1 MMLCFWNMYDEM
13 VGDEV
18 IFWVYVYVDFLFG
31 FGLGVFWFCMFWGCG
46 IMVCMVLSSIV
57 FFVVIIDIIV
67 GFYIMLRRN
76 WKRNNNLYNLV
87 IF

>member
-31 FGLGVFWFCMFWGCG
+31 FGLGVFWFCEYVLRVWYYGMYG
-46 IMVCMVLSSIV
+46 I
-57 FFVVIIDIIV
+57 
-67 GFYIMLRRN
+67 
-76 WKRNNNLYNLV
+76 K
-87 IF
+87 